1 MSNNATDPDRA
12 PAERPPSDE
21 RDTESFTDLLQQPRN
36 GQESP
41 TDVDDGECLESE
53 AENQPE
59 TGTAGPMAEEVA
71 SLSDDLANA
80 RQDASLDVDTSP
92 PEATTDDGE
101 TMTGIYAVEDGHVRF
116 DAIAAY
122 ESLGEPGYT
131 LPGDRQVSER
141 VRLEVIRT
149 DDDGNEID
157 RETITRAKQPPEATV
172 RDWAALIRNGPTEL
186 ADVEARPYQ
195 DWSDAEMQE
204 RVDAELR
211 GGRE

>member
-21 RDTESFTDLLQQPRN
+21 RDTESFTDLLQQP
-36 GQESP
+36 GSDEEGGA
-41 TDVDDGECLESE
+41 DGDDGDE
-53 AENQPE
+53 AATDAE
-59 TGTAGPMAEEVA
+59 TGTASPMAEEVA

-80 RQDASLDVDTSP
+80 REDASLDVDTSP
-92 PEATTDDGE
+92 SEATTDEGE
-101 TMTGIYAVEDGHVRF
+101 TMTGIYAVEDGDVRF
-116 DAIAAY
+116 DAIAAH

-131 LPGDRQVSER
+131 LPGDEQVSER

-186 ADVEARPYQ
+186 GDVEARPYQ